1 MANII
6 VDRRA
11 AGANALSTQRIML
24 YVLLALVPGIA
35 AYVYFIS
42 PLVLI
47 NVLVAVIAA
56 ILLEAFAVRLRG
68 KSARSQIQDAS
79 IALAAVLL
87 ALAVP
92 PLIPFWQ
99 LFIGVAVMVLLG
111 KHVYGGLGHNPFN
124 PAMVGY
130 AAMLISFPQSMTLW
144 IDSSVL
150 TGPESPTLIE
160 LLRVKLSLDT
170 VMSNPQIAWDGI
182 TKATPLEHIR
192 SIKLQSQSLNLND
205 LVQQTI
211 KSGWCWVSLG
221 FLFGGLFLLYKRV
234 IQWHIP
240 VSVIASFALWSSL
253 WSSLFSAPGLP
264 LHLSLLSGSL
274 ILGAF
279 FIATDPVTT
288 ASSKRGRLIFGF
300 GVGSLSF
307 VIREFGGY
315 PEGIAFAILLMNLC
329 VPLIDHIDRQ
339 LVHRT

>member
-11 AGANALSTQRIML
+11 AGVNALSTQRIML
-24 YVLLALVPGIA
+24 YVMFALVPGIA

-47 NVLVAVIAA
+47 NAMVAVIVA
-56 ILLEAFAVRLRG
+56 ILLEALAIRLRG
-68 KSARSQIQDAS
+68 KSAMSQIQDAS

-92 PLIPFWQ
+92 PMIPFWQ
-99 LFIGVAVMVLLG
+99 LLTGVAVMVILG

-150 TGPESPTLIE
+150 AGLESPTLNE
-160 LLRVKLSLDT
+160 LLRIKLSLDT

-182 TKATPLEHIR
+182 TQATPLEHIR
-192 SIKLQSQSLNLND
+192 SIKLQSQPIDLND
-205 LVQQTI
+205 LVQRTI

-240 VSVIASFALWSSL
+240 VSVIAGFVL
-253 WSSLFSAPGLP
+253 WSSLFSGQGLP

-274 ILGAF
+274 MLGAF
-279 FIATDPVTT
+279 FIATDPVTA

-329 VPLIDHIDRQ
+329 VPLIDHVDRQ
-339 LVHRT
+339 LVHRN

>member
-1 MANII
+1 MTKII

-11 AGANALSTQRIML
+11 AGVNALSTQRIML
-24 YVLLALVPGIA
+24 YVILALVPGVV

-42 PLVLI
+42 PLVLV
-47 NVLVAVIAA
+47 NVLFAVIVA
-56 ILLEAFAVRLRG
+56 ILLEVFAVRLRG
-68 KSARSQIQDAS
+68 KNVAIQVQDAS
-79 IALAAVLL
+79 IALAAILL

-92 PLIPFWQ
+92 PMIPLWQ
-99 LFIGVAVMVLLG
+99 LLVGVTVMVFLG

-144 IDSSVL
+144 I
-150 TGPESPTLIE
+150 SPTGLESHALHELIKI
-160 LLRVKLSLDT
+160 KLSLDI
-170 VMSNPQIAWDGI
+170 VISNPQIAWDGI
-182 TKATPLEHIR
+182 TQATPLEHIR
-192 SIKLQSQSLNLND
+192 TIKSQSQPIILTD

-211 KSGWCWVSLG
+211 TSGWCWVNLG
-221 FLFGGLFLLYKRV
+221 FLFGGLLLLYKRI

-240 VSVIASFALWSSL
+240 VSVIAGFVL
-253 WSSLFSAPGLP
+253 WSSLFSGQGLP

-279 FIATDPVTT
+279 FIATDPVTA
-288 ASSKRGRLIFGF
+288 ASTKRGRLVFGF
-300 GVGSLSF
+300 GVGSLCF

-329 VPLIDHIDRQ
+329 VPLIDHVDKQ
-339 LVHRT
+339 WAHRN